1 MHFLRKTA
9 VRGTSPFLIIAVAFG
24 GLILLGTILL
34 MLPVATRNGQGA
46 PFADAL
52 FTATSA
58 ACVTGLVVHNTATY
72 WSLFGQAVILVLIQ
86 VGGLGVVTVV
96 VGVRALRRQR
106 ISLRERTIM
115 QESLSASKIGGV
127 IRSTRFIIV
136 TTIGIELIG
145 ALLLLPVFVPRFGWE
160 GGSGEAIFHA
170 VSAFC
175 PAGFDLLS
183 TKQPYQSLM
192 AYSTNVAMNLVIGLL
207 ILIGGIGFI
216 TWIDVRKHGWHIRR
230 YRLQSKIV
238 LVATVILLL
247 VPMAYFFCC
256 EFQNF
261 PMKKRLLAS
270 FFQTV
275 SPRTAGFNT
284 VPLTQLSDNGQ
295 FMTILLMFIGG
306 GTGSMAGGIKMTT
319 AGVLFC
325 ACLAVIF
332 RRREVTAFGRRIAPR
347 TIFRAAAI
355 FTLYLSLLIVA
366 AMVMSGV
373 EHLALLTSL
382 FECASALDTVGLTL
396 GVTPLLH
403 LSSRL
408 LLILLMFI
416 GRVGSLTV
424 VFAVGSHSTKF
435 QARYPE
441 EPVNVG

>member
-175 PAGFDLLS
+175 NAGFDLLS

-284 VPLTQLSDNGQ
+284 VP
-295 FMTILLMFIGG
+295 
-306 GTGSMAGGIKMTT
+306 
-319 AGVLFC
+319 
-325 ACLAVIF
+325 
-332 RRREVTAFGRRIAPR
+332 
-347 TIFRAAAI
+347 
-355 FTLYLSLLIVA
+355 
-366 AMVMSGV
+366 
-373 EHLALLTSL
+373 
-382 FECASALDTVGLTL
+382 
-396 GVTPLLH
+396 
-403 LSSRL
+403 
-408 LLILLMFI
+408 
-416 GRVGSLTV
+416 
-424 VFAVGSHSTKF
+424 
-435 QARYPE
+435 
-441 EPVNVG
+441 

>member
-1 MHFLRKTA
+1 
-9 VRGTSPFLIIAVAFG
+9 
-24 GLILLGTILL
+24 
-34 MLPVATRNGQGA
+34 
-46 PFADAL
+46 
-52 FTATSA
+52 
-58 ACVTGLVVHNTATY
+58 
-72 WSLFGQAVILVLIQ
+72 
-86 VGGLGVVTVV
+86 
-96 VGVRALRRQR
+96 
-106 ISLRERTIM
+106 
-115 QESLSASKIGGV
+115 
-127 IRSTRFIIV
+127 
-136 TTIGIELIG
+136 
-145 ALLLLPVFVPRFGWE
+145 
-160 GGSGEAIFHA
+160 
-170 VSAFC
+170 
-175 PAGFDLLS
+175 
-183 TKQPYQSLM
+183 
-192 AYSTNVAMNLVIGLL
+192 MNLVIGLL

-275 SPRTAGFNT
+275 S
-284 VPLTQLSDNGQ
+284 
-295 FMTILLMFIGG
+295 
-306 GTGSMAGGIKMTT
+306 
-319 AGVLFC
+319 
-325 ACLAVIF
+325 
-332 RRREVTAFGRRIAPR
+332 PR